1 MRRLNLDR
9 IQVDT
14 TIKKKEIIKTSLE
27 IPEVFRG
34 VFKNNM
40 IAPIQYKEVGDNVIY
55 YDGENIYRLHGSTV
69 IKENS
74 NGSSL
79 DVFTF
84 EPAYLNL
91 TQVNPAIDK
100 NSDGGATKTGS
111 VINYSFNGGTVT
123 GTINVV
129 DCGYDYFLC
138 ADSFNSKY
146 YITLFPA
153 QPTRYK
159 EIKSWEIGG
168 ASVTLQTRYYIN
180 PFHELIDIN
189 DNKCRVGNKVI
200 CDVLFKDF
208 IMSGDTNHVLYT
220 AENDDGY
227 FYSNLEYTGTKTFYS
242 DYPRTWT
249 NAQWD
254 KYSTSVGYTDYWYN
268 TTTSGMRVGDTL
280 VITATLSE
288 QGNIKGQIFT
298 QITSIPTSKNSAGYY
313 EIISKTVSS
322 SIGEGGVTD
331 PEGDTGI
338 SWLTNNCLLLATSS
352 DGIYYGGFK
361 VKKGD
366 WSIDYYNNIPVQ
378 VSYKNKVMC
387 NQVDYA
393 YFSGSNVYIVLDEV
407 TYRLD
412 ITSGVKLQIIDDRFI
427 VVNSPATFNN
437 TYDMLTGKSFCRN
450 ISYNGSILWTIPSN
464 ALIQEPEERGT
475 FYVATGINIQGQ
487 IKDNPLQGTIWP
499 SFPVYGLKDSNFQL
513 LDIYND
519 ASVATVEVYKGT
531 KEAPTV
537 PQFAF
542 SLGGYKDLS
551 GYIYPSSNNTL
562 YSVSEIDTFSET
574 NTGYQLIK
582 TPVGTFINA
591 MSNRQSFTF
600 SYYLGTLSEF
610 KEIFVLRGFSYGI
623 TDSGYVARMTMSKN
637 TLVDVA
643 LVTKVGTMKLI
654 GNTQEYALF
663 YSPMDKTLRIFDSS
677 LKLNTAREFSIAEP
691 LYYTCRP
698 EDDEIAIATS
708 EGIYLFFNEGIT
720 FIESSVN
727 QLKFCDDWLLA
738 GDRVY
743 SYYSGDSTLDIEYD
757 SGKIG
762 NSYDTSIMLDE
773 VDIMLD
779 DSELRV
785 PAYLE
790 YRIDIDESKGEVIE
804 IIPDCKNVIRLK
816 PTSTRSE
823 GLYYRIW
830 IKTNCNLMGISV
842 QDNAEKKANLTRNNG

>member
-1 MRRLNLDR
+1 MRRLNLDK

-27 IPEVFRG
+27 IPETFRG

-69 IKENS
+69 IKENA
-74 NGSSL
+74 NGGSE
-79 DVFTF
+79 DIFTF

-91 TQVNPAIDK
+91 TQVNPTIDK
-100 NSDGGATKTGS
+100 NSDSGATKTGS

-138 ADSFNSKY
+138 AASFNSKY
-146 YITLFPA
+146 YITLFPV

-168 ASVTLQTRYYIN
+168 ASVTLQTRYYISPMHN
-180 PFHELIDIN
+180 IIDIN
-189 DNKCRVGNKVI
+189 DNKCRVDNKVI
-200 CDVLFKDF
+200 CDVLFKDI
-208 IMSGDTNHVLYT
+208 IMSGDHNHVLYT

-227 FYSNLEYTGTKTFYS
+227 FYSNLGYTG
-242 DYPRTWT
+242 
-249 NAQWD
+249 N
-254 KYSTSVGYTDYWYN
+254 
-268 TTTSGMRVGDTL
+268 
-280 VITATLSE
+280 
-288 QGNIKGQIFT
+288 
-298 QITSIPTSKNSAGYY
+298 
-313 EIISKTVSS
+313 
-322 SIGEGGVTD
+322 
-331 PEGDTGI
+331 
-338 SWLTNNCLLLATSS
+338 SWLTSNCLLLATSS

-393 YFSGSNVYIVLDEV
+393 YFSGSIVYIILDEI

-427 VVNSPATFNN
+427 VVNSPSTFNN

-450 ISYNGSILWTIPSN
+450 ISYNGSVLWTIPSN

-519 ASVATVEVYKGT
+519 TSVATIEVYKGT
-531 KEAPTV
+531 KESPTV

-623 TDSGYVARMTMSKN
+623 TDSGYVARMTMSNN
-637 TLVDVA
+637 TLIDVA

-677 LKLNTAREFSIAEP
+677 LKLTTAREFSIAEP

-804 IIPDCKNVIRLK
+804 IIPDCKNIIRLK

>member
-1 MRRLNLDR
+1 MRRLNLDK

-27 IPEVFRG
+27 IPETFRG

-69 IKENS
+69 IKENA
-74 NGSSL
+74 NGGTEN
-79 DVFTF
+79 VFTF
-84 EPAYLNL
+84 EPTYLNL
-91 TQVNPAIDK
+91 TQVSPTIDK

-138 ADSFNSKY
+138 AASFNSKY

-180 PFHELIDIN
+180 PFHKLIDIN
-189 DNKCRVGNKVI
+189 DNKCRVNGKVI

-208 IMSGDTNHVLYT
+208 IMSGDNNHVLYT

-227 FYSNLEYTGTKTFYS
+227 FYSNLEYTG
-242 DYPRTWT
+242 
-249 NAQWD
+249 
-254 KYSTSVGYTDYWYN
+254 G
-268 TTTSGMRVGDTL
+268 
-280 VITATLSE
+280 
-288 QGNIKGQIFT
+288 
-298 QITSIPTSKNSAGYY
+298 
-313 EIISKTVSS
+313 
-322 SIGEGGVTD
+322 
-331 PEGDTGI
+331 
-338 SWLTNNCLLLATSS
+338 SWLTSNCLLLATSS

-361 VKKGD
+361 VKKDD

-393 YFSGSNVYIVLDEV
+393 YYVGSNVYIVLDEV

-412 ITSGVKLQIIDDRFI
+412 ITSGVKLQVIDDRFI
-427 VVNSPATFNN
+427 VVNSPSTFNN

-450 ISYNGSILWTIPSN
+450 ISYNGSVLWTIPSN

-519 ASVATVEVYKGT
+519 TSVATIEVYKGT
-531 KEAPTV
+531 KESPTV

-562 YSVSEIDTFSET
+562 YSVSEIDTYSET

-623 TDSGYVARMTMSKN
+623 TDSGYVARMTMSNN
-637 TLVDVA
+637 TLIDVA

-677 LKLNTAREFSIAEP
+677 LKLTTAREFSIAEP

-804 IIPDCKNVIRLK
+804 IIPDCKNIIRLK

>member
-1 MRRLNLDR
+1 MRRLNLDK

-27 IPEVFRG
+27 IPETFRG

-69 IKENS
+69 IKENA
-74 NGSSL
+74 NGGSSS
-79 DVFTF
+79 VFTF

-91 TQVNPAIDK
+91 TQVNPTIDK
-100 NSDGGATKTGS
+100 NSDAGATKTGS

-138 ADSFNSKY
+138 AASFNSKY

-168 ASVTLQTRYYIN
+168 ASVTLQTRYYISPMHN
-180 PFHELIDIN
+180 IIDIN
-189 DNKCRVGNKVI
+189 DNKCRVDNKVI
-200 CDVLFKDF
+200 CDVLFKDI
-208 IMSGDTNHVLYT
+208 IMSGDNNHVLYT

-227 FYSNLEYTGTKTFYS
+227 FYSNLEYTG
-242 DYPRTWT
+242 
-249 NAQWD
+249 
-254 KYSTSVGYTDYWYN
+254 G
-268 TTTSGMRVGDTL
+268 
-280 VITATLSE
+280 
-288 QGNIKGQIFT
+288 
-298 QITSIPTSKNSAGYY
+298 
-313 EIISKTVSS
+313 
-322 SIGEGGVTD
+322 
-331 PEGDTGI
+331 
-338 SWLTNNCLLLATSS
+338 SWLTSSCLLLATSS

-393 YFSGSNVYIVLDEV
+393 YFSGSIVYIVLDEV

-450 ISYNGSILWTIPSN
+450 ISYNGSVLWTIPNN

-519 ASVATVEVYKGT
+519 TSVATIEVYKGT
-531 KEAPTV
+531 KESPTV

-562 YSVSEIDTFSET
+562 YSVSEIDTYSET

-623 TDSGYVARMTMSKN
+623 TDSGYVARMTMSNN

-677 LKLNTAREFSIAEP
+677 LKLTTAREFSIAEP

-779 DSELRV
+779 DSEIRV

-804 IIPDCKNVIRLK
+804 ITPDCKNIIRLK

>member
-27 IPEVFRG
+27 IPETFRG

-69 IKENS
+69 IKENAY
-74 NGSSL
+74 GSSSS
-79 DVFTF
+79 VFTF

-91 TQVNPAIDK
+91 TQVNPTIDK

-111 VINYSFNGGTVT
+111 VINYSFNNGTVT

-138 ADSFNSKY
+138 AASFNSKY

-159 EIKSWEIGG
+159 EIKSWEISG

-180 PFHELIDIN
+180 PFHQLIDIN

-200 CDVLFKDF
+200 CDVLFKDI
-208 IMSGDTNHVLYT
+208 IMSGDNNHVLYT

-227 FYSNLEYTGTKTFYS
+227 FYSNLEYTG
-242 DYPRTWT
+242 
-249 NAQWD
+249 
-254 KYSTSVGYTDYWYN
+254 G
-268 TTTSGMRVGDTL
+268 
-280 VITATLSE
+280 
-288 QGNIKGQIFT
+288 
-298 QITSIPTSKNSAGYY
+298 
-313 EIISKTVSS
+313 
-322 SIGEGGVTD
+322 
-331 PEGDTGI
+331 
-338 SWLTNNCLLLATSS
+338 SWLTTNCLLLATSS

-393 YFSGSNVYIVLDEV
+393 YFSGSYVYIVLDEV

-519 ASVATVEVYKGT
+519 TSVATVEVYKGT
-531 KEAPTV
+531 KAAPTV

-562 YSVSEIDTFSET
+562 YSVSEIDTYSET

-623 TDSGYVARMTMSKN
+623 TDSGYVARMTMSNN
-637 TLVDVA
+637 TLIDVA

-779 DSELRV
+779 DSELRI

-790 YRIDIDESKGEVIE
+790 YRIDIGDSKGEVVE

>member
-1 MRRLNLDR
+1 MRRLSLDK

-27 IPEVFRG
+27 IPETFRG

-74 NGSSL
+74 YGSSSS
-79 DVFTF
+79 VFTF

-91 TQVNPAIDK
+91 TQVNPTIDK
-100 NSDGGATKTGS
+100 NSDSGATKTGS

-138 ADSFNSKY
+138 AASFNSKY

-200 CDVLFKDF
+200 CDVLFKDI
-208 IMSGDTNHVLYT
+208 IMSGDNNHVLYT

-227 FYSNLEYTGTKTFYS
+227 FYSNLEYTG
-242 DYPRTWT
+242 
-249 NAQWD
+249 
-254 KYSTSVGYTDYWYN
+254 G
-268 TTTSGMRVGDTL
+268 
-280 VITATLSE
+280 
-288 QGNIKGQIFT
+288 
-298 QITSIPTSKNSAGYY
+298 
-313 EIISKTVSS
+313 
-322 SIGEGGVTD
+322 
-331 PEGDTGI
+331 
-338 SWLTNNCLLLATSS
+338 SWLTTNCLLLATSS

-427 VVNSPATFNN
+427 IVNSPATFNN

-519 ASVATVEVYKGT
+519 TSVATVEVYKGT

-623 TDSGYVARMTMSKN
+623 TDSGYVARMTMSNN

>member
-1 MRRLNLDR
+1 MRRLNLDK

-27 IPEVFRG
+27 IPETFRG

-40 IAPIQYKEVGDNVIY
+40 IAPIQYQEVGDNVIY

-69 IKENS
+69 IKENAY
-74 NGSSL
+74 GSSSS
-79 DVFTF
+79 VFTF

-91 TQVNPAIDK
+91 TQVNPTIDK

-111 VINYSFNGGTVT
+111 VINYSFNNGTVT

-138 ADSFNSKY
+138 AASFNSKY

-200 CDVLFKDF
+200 CDVLFKDI
-208 IMSGDTNHVLYT
+208 IMSGDNNHVLYT

-227 FYSNLEYTGTKTFYS
+227 FYSNLEYTG
-242 DYPRTWT
+242 
-249 NAQWD
+249 
-254 KYSTSVGYTDYWYN
+254 G
-268 TTTSGMRVGDTL
+268 
-280 VITATLSE
+280 
-288 QGNIKGQIFT
+288 
-298 QITSIPTSKNSAGYY
+298 
-313 EIISKTVSS
+313 
-322 SIGEGGVTD
+322 
-331 PEGDTGI
+331 
-338 SWLTNNCLLLATSS
+338 SWLTTNCLLLATSS

-393 YFSGSNVYIVLDEV
+393 YFSGSYVYIVLDEV

-519 ASVATVEVYKGT
+519 TSVATVEVYKGT

-562 YSVSEIDTFSET
+562 YSVSEIDTYSET

-623 TDSGYVARMTMSKN
+623 TDSGYVTRMTMSNN
-637 TLVDVA
+637 TLVDVS

-677 LKLNTAREFSIAEP
+677 LKLTTAREFSIAEP

-804 IIPDCKNVIRLK
+804 IVPDCKNVIRLK

>member
-1 MRRLNLDR
+1 MRRLNLDK

-27 IPEVFRG
+27 IPETFRG

-55 YDGENIYRLHGSTV
+55 YDGTNTYRLHGSTV
-69 IKENS
+69 IKENAY
-74 NGSSL
+74 GSSSS
-79 DVFTF
+79 VFTF

-138 ADSFNSKY
+138 AASFNSKY

-200 CDVLFKDF
+200 CDVLFKDI

-227 FYSNLEYTGTKTFYS
+227 FYSNLEYTG
-242 DYPRTWT
+242 
-249 NAQWD
+249 
-254 KYSTSVGYTDYWYN
+254 G
-268 TTTSGMRVGDTL
+268 
-280 VITATLSE
+280 
-288 QGNIKGQIFT
+288 
-298 QITSIPTSKNSAGYY
+298 
-313 EIISKTVSS
+313 
-322 SIGEGGVTD
+322 
-331 PEGDTGI
+331 
-338 SWLTNNCLLLATSS
+338 SWLTTNCLLLATSS

-361 VKKGD
+361 VKKDD

-450 ISYNGSILWTIPSN
+450 ISYNGSVLWTIPSN

-519 ASVATVEVYKGT
+519 TTVATIEVYKGT
-531 KEAPTV
+531 KESPTV

-562 YSVSEIDTFSET
+562 YSVSEIDTYSET

-623 TDSGYVARMTMSKN
+623 TDSGYVARMTMSNN

-677 LKLNTAREFSIAEP
+677 LKLTTAREFSIAEP

-790 YRIDIDESKGEVIE
+790 YRIDIGESKGEVIE

>member
-69 IKENS
+69 IKENAY
-74 NGSSL
+74 GSTE

-111 VINYSFNGGTVT
+111 VINYSFSGGTVT

-138 ADSFNSKY
+138 AASFNSKY

-168 ASVTLQTRYYIN
+168 ASVTLQTRYYVN

-208 IMSGDTNHVLYT
+208 IMSGDNNHVLYT

-227 FYSNLEYTGTKTFYS
+227 FYSNLEYTGGT
-242 DYPRTWT
+242 
-249 NAQWD
+249 
-254 KYSTSVGYTDYWYN
+254 
-268 TTTSGMRVGDTL
+268 
-280 VITATLSE
+280 
-288 QGNIKGQIFT
+288 
-298 QITSIPTSKNSAGYY
+298 
-313 EIISKTVSS
+313 
-322 SIGEGGVTD
+322 
-331 PEGDTGI
+331 
-338 SWLTNNCLLLATSS
+338 WLTNNCLLLATSS

-378 VSYKNKVMC
+378 VTYKNKVMC

-393 YFSGSNVYIVLDEV
+393 YYVGSNVYIVLDEV

-412 ITSGVKLQIIDDRFI
+412 ITSGVKLQVIDDRFI
-427 VVNSPATFNN
+427 VVNSPSTFNN

-519 ASVATVEVYKGT
+519 TSVATVEVYKGT

-562 YSVSEIDTFSET
+562 YSVSEIDTYSET

-677 LKLNTAREFSIAEP
+677 LKLTTAREFSIAEP

>member
-27 IPEVFRG
+27 IPETFRG

-55 YDGENIYRLHGSTV
+55 YDGENTYRLHGSTV
-69 IKENS
+69 IKEKA
-74 NGSSL
+74 NGSSENI
-79 DVFTF
+79 FTF
-84 EPAYLNL
+84 EPTYLNL
-91 TQVNPAIDK
+91 TQVNPTIDK

-138 ADSFNSKY
+138 TASANSKY

-159 EIKSWEIGG
+159 EIKSWEISG

-180 PFHELIDIN
+180 PLHNIIDIN

-200 CDVLFKDF
+200 CDVLFKD
-208 IMSGDTNHVLYT
+208 IIISGDHNHTLFT

-227 FYSNLEYTGTKTFYS
+227 FYSNLLYTGQT
-242 DYPRTWT
+242 
-249 NAQWD
+249 
-254 KYSTSVGYTDYWYN
+254 
-268 TTTSGMRVGDTL
+268 
-280 VITATLSE
+280 
-288 QGNIKGQIFT
+288 
-298 QITSIPTSKNSAGYY
+298 
-313 EIISKTVSS
+313 
-322 SIGEGGVTD
+322 
-331 PEGDTGI
+331 
-338 SWLTNNCLLLATSS
+338 WLTSNCLLLATSS

-361 VKKGD
+361 VKRGD

-393 YFSGSNVYIVLDEV
+393 YYVGSLVYIVLDEA

-519 ASVATVEVYKGT
+519 TSVATVEVYKGT
-531 KEAPTV
+531 KESPTV

-562 YSVSEIDTFSET
+562 YSVSEIDTYSET

-623 TDSGYVARMTMSKN
+623 TDSGYVARMTMSNN
-637 TLVDVA
+637 TLIDVA

-677 LKLNTAREFSIAEP
+677 LKLTTAREFSIAEP

-790 YRIDIDESKGEVIE
+790 YRIDIGESKGEVIE
-804 IIPDCKNVIRLK
+804 IIPDCNNVIRLK

>member
-1 MRRLNLDR
+1 MRRLSLDR

-27 IPEVFRG
+27 IPETFRG

-74 NGSSL
+74 YGSSSS
-79 DVFTF
+79 VFTF

-91 TQVNPAIDK
+91 TQVSPTIDK
-100 NSDGGATKTGS
+100 NSDSGATKTGS

-138 ADSFNSKY
+138 ASSFNSKY

-200 CDVLFKDF
+200 CDVLFKDI
-208 IMSGDTNHVLYT
+208 IMSGDNNHVLYT

-227 FYSNLEYTGTKTFYS
+227 FYSNLEYTGGT
-242 DYPRTWT
+242 
-249 NAQWD
+249 
-254 KYSTSVGYTDYWYN
+254 
-268 TTTSGMRVGDTL
+268 
-280 VITATLSE
+280 
-288 QGNIKGQIFT
+288 
-298 QITSIPTSKNSAGYY
+298 
-313 EIISKTVSS
+313 
-322 SIGEGGVTD
+322 
-331 PEGDTGI
+331 
-338 SWLTNNCLLLATSS
+338 WLTTNCLLLATSS

-393 YFSGSNVYIVLDEV
+393 YFAGSNVYIVLDEV

-519 ASVATVEVYKGT
+519 TSVATVEVYKGT

-623 TDSGYVARMTMSKN
+623 TDSGYVARMTMSNN

>member
-1 MRRLNLDR
+1 MRRLNLDK

-14 TIKKKEIIKTSLE
+14 TIKKKEIVKTSLE
-27 IPEVFRG
+27 IPETFRG

-69 IKENS
+69 IKENAY
-74 NGSSL
+74 GSSSS
-79 DVFTF
+79 VFTF

-91 TQVNPAIDK
+91 TQVNPTIDK
-100 NSDGGATKTGS
+100 NSDNGATKTGS

-138 ADSFNSKY
+138 AASFNSKY

-189 DNKCRVGNKVI
+189 DNKCRVGNKII
-200 CDVLFKDF
+200 CDVLFKDI
-208 IMSGDTNHVLYT
+208 IMSGDNNHVLYT

-227 FYSNLEYTGTKTFYS
+227 FYSNLEYTG
-242 DYPRTWT
+242 D
-249 NAQWD
+249 
-254 KYSTSVGYTDYWYN
+254 
-268 TTTSGMRVGDTL
+268 
-280 VITATLSE
+280 
-288 QGNIKGQIFT
+288 
-298 QITSIPTSKNSAGYY
+298 
-313 EIISKTVSS
+313 
-322 SIGEGGVTD
+322 
-331 PEGDTGI
+331 
-338 SWLTNNCLLLATSS
+338 SWLTSNCLLLATSS

-427 VVNSPATFNN
+427 VVNSPSTFNN

-450 ISYNGSILWTIPSN
+450 ISYNGSVLWTIPSN

-519 ASVATVEVYKGT
+519 TSVATIEVYKGT
-531 KEAPTV
+531 KESPTV

-623 TDSGYVARMTMSKN
+623 TDSGYVARMTMSNN

-677 LKLNTAREFSIAEP
+677 LKLTTAREFSIAEP

-804 IIPDCKNVIRLK
+804 ITPDCKNIIRLK

>member
-1 MRRLNLDR
+1 MRRLNLDK

-27 IPEVFRG
+27 IPETFRG

-69 IKENS
+69 IKENAYGGTE
-74 NGSSL
+74 NI
-79 DVFTF
+79 FTF

-91 TQVNPAIDK
+91 TQVNPTIDK

-111 VINYSFNGGTVT
+111 VINYSFNGGTVS

-138 ADSFNSKY
+138 AASFNSKY

-159 EIKSWEIGG
+159 EIKSWEISG
-168 ASVTLQTRYYIN
+168 ASVTLQTRYYVN
-180 PFHELIDIN
+180 PMHAIIDIN
-189 DNKCRVGNKVI
+189 DNKCRVDNKVI
-200 CDVLFKDF
+200 CDVLFKD
-208 IMSGDTNHVLYT
+208 IIISGDNNHVLYT

-227 FYSNLEYTGTKTFYS
+227 FYSNLEYTG
-242 DYPRTWT
+242 
-249 NAQWD
+249 
-254 KYSTSVGYTDYWYN
+254 G
-268 TTTSGMRVGDTL
+268 
-280 VITATLSE
+280 
-288 QGNIKGQIFT
+288 
-298 QITSIPTSKNSAGYY
+298 
-313 EIISKTVSS
+313 
-322 SIGEGGVTD
+322 
-331 PEGDTGI
+331 
-338 SWLTNNCLLLATSS
+338 SWLTSNCLLLATSS

-393 YFSGSNVYIVLDEV
+393 YFSGSDVYIVLDEV

-450 ISYNGSILWTIPSN
+450 ISYNGSVLWTIPSN

-519 ASVATVEVYKGT
+519 TSVATIEVYKGT
-531 KEAPTV
+531 KESPTV

-562 YSVSEIDTFSET
+562 YSVSEIDTYSET

-623 TDSGYVARMTMSKN
+623 TDSGYVARMTMSNN

-677 LKLNTAREFSIAEP
+677 LKLTTAREFSIAEP

-804 IIPDCKNVIRLK
+804 ITPDCKNIIRLK

>member
-1 MRRLNLDR
+1 MRRLNLDK

-27 IPEVFRG
+27 IPETFRG

-69 IKENS
+69 IKENAY
-74 NGSSL
+74 GSSSS
-79 DVFTF
+79 VFTF

-91 TQVNPAIDK
+91 TQVNPTLDK
-100 NSDGGATKTGS
+100 NSDNGATKTGS

-138 ADSFNSKY
+138 AASFNSKY

-168 ASVTLQTRYYIN
+168 ASVTLQTRYYIS
-180 PFHELIDIN
+180 PMHDIIDIN

-200 CDVLFKDF
+200 CDVLFKDI
-208 IMSGDTNHVLYT
+208 IMSGDNNHVLYT

-227 FYSNLEYTGTKTFYS
+227 FYSNLEYTG
-242 DYPRTWT
+242 
-249 NAQWD
+249 
-254 KYSTSVGYTDYWYN
+254 G
-268 TTTSGMRVGDTL
+268 
-280 VITATLSE
+280 
-288 QGNIKGQIFT
+288 
-298 QITSIPTSKNSAGYY
+298 
-313 EIISKTVSS
+313 
-322 SIGEGGVTD
+322 
-331 PEGDTGI
+331 
-338 SWLTNNCLLLATSS
+338 SWLTSNCLLLATSS

-393 YFSGSNVYIVLDEV
+393 YFAGSIVYIVLDEV

-450 ISYNGSILWTIPSN
+450 ISYNGSVLWTIPNN

-519 ASVATVEVYKGT
+519 TSVATIEVYKGT
-531 KEAPTV
+531 KESPTV

-562 YSVSEIDTFSET
+562 YSVSEIDTYSET

-623 TDSGYVARMTMSKN
+623 TDSGYVARMTMSNN

-677 LKLNTAREFSIAEP
+677 LKLTTAREFSIAEP

-698 EDDEIAIATS
+698 EDDEIAIATN

-804 IIPDCKNVIRLK
+804 ITPDCKNIIRLK

>member
-27 IPEVFRG
+27 IPETFRG

-69 IKENS
+69 IKENAY
-74 NGSSL
+74 GSSSS
-79 DVFTF
+79 VFTF

-91 TQVNPAIDK
+91 TQVNPTIDK

-111 VINYSFNGGTVT
+111 VINYSFNNGTVT

-138 ADSFNSKY
+138 AASFNSKY

-159 EIKSWEIGG
+159 EIKSWEISG

-180 PFHELIDIN
+180 PFHQLIDIN

-200 CDVLFKDF
+200 CDVLFKDI
-208 IMSGDTNHVLYT
+208 IMSGDNNHVLYT

-227 FYSNLEYTGTKTFYS
+227 FYSNLEYTG
-242 DYPRTWT
+242 
-249 NAQWD
+249 
-254 KYSTSVGYTDYWYN
+254 G
-268 TTTSGMRVGDTL
+268 
-280 VITATLSE
+280 
-288 QGNIKGQIFT
+288 
-298 QITSIPTSKNSAGYY
+298 
-313 EIISKTVSS
+313 
-322 SIGEGGVTD
+322 
-331 PEGDTGI
+331 
-338 SWLTNNCLLLATSS
+338 SWLTTSCILLATSS

-393 YFSGSNVYIVLDEV
+393 YFSGSYVYIVLDEV

-450 ISYNGSILWTIPSN
+450 ISYNGSVLWTIPSN
-464 ALIQEPEERGT
+464 ALIQKPEERGT

-519 ASVATVEVYKGT
+519 TSVATVEVYKGT
-531 KEAPTV
+531 KAAPTV

-562 YSVSEIDTFSET
+562 YSVSEIDTYSET

-623 TDSGYVARMTMSKN
+623 TDSGYVARMTMSNN
-637 TLVDVA
+637 TLIDVA

-779 DSELRV
+779 DSELRI

-790 YRIDIDESKGEVIE
+790 YRIDIGDSKGEVIE

>member
-1 MRRLNLDR
+1 MRRLNLDK

-27 IPEVFRG
+27 IPETFRG

-69 IKENS
+69 IKENAYG
-74 NGSSL
+74 GSSS
-79 DVFTF
+79 VFTF

-91 TQVNPAIDK
+91 TQVNPTIDK
-100 NSDGGATKTGS
+100 NSDTGATKTGS

-138 ADSFNSKY
+138 AASFNSKY

-208 IMSGDTNHVLYT
+208 IMSGDNNHVLYT

-227 FYSNLEYTGTKTFYS
+227 FYSNLEYTG
-242 DYPRTWT
+242 
-249 NAQWD
+249 
-254 KYSTSVGYTDYWYN
+254 G
-268 TTTSGMRVGDTL
+268 
-280 VITATLSE
+280 
-288 QGNIKGQIFT
+288 
-298 QITSIPTSKNSAGYY
+298 
-313 EIISKTVSS
+313 
-322 SIGEGGVTD
+322 
-331 PEGDTGI
+331 
-338 SWLTNNCLLLATSS
+338 SWLTSNCLLLATSS

-393 YFSGSNVYIVLDEV
+393 YFAGSIVYIVLDEI

-427 VVNSPATFNN
+427 VVNSPSTFNN

-450 ISYNGSILWTIPSN
+450 ISYNGSVLWTIPSN

-519 ASVATVEVYKGT
+519 TSVATIEVYKGT
-531 KEAPTV
+531 KESPTV

-562 YSVSEIDTFSET
+562 YSVSEIDTYSET

-623 TDSGYVARMTMSKN
+623 TDSGYVARMTMSNN

-677 LKLNTAREFSIAEP
+677 LKLTTAREFSIAEP

-804 IIPDCKNVIRLK
+804 IIPDCKNIIRLK

>member
-27 IPEVFRG
+27 IPETFRG

-55 YDGENIYRLHGSTV
+55 YDGTNIYRLHGSTV
-69 IKENS
+69 IKENAY
-74 NGSSL
+74 GSTK

-111 VINYSFNGGTVT
+111 VINYSFNSGTVT

-138 ADSFNSKY
+138 AASFNSKY

-208 IMSGDTNHVLYT
+208 IMSGDNNHILYT

-227 FYSNLEYTGTKTFYS
+227 FYSNLEYTG
-242 DYPRTWT
+242 
-249 NAQWD
+249 
-254 KYSTSVGYTDYWYN
+254 G
-268 TTTSGMRVGDTL
+268 
-280 VITATLSE
+280 
-288 QGNIKGQIFT
+288 
-298 QITSIPTSKNSAGYY
+298 
-313 EIISKTVSS
+313 
-322 SIGEGGVTD
+322 
-331 PEGDTGI
+331 

-393 YFSGSNVYIVLDEV
+393 YYVGSNVYIVLDEV

-519 ASVATVEVYKGT
+519 TSVATVEVYKGT

-562 YSVSEIDTFSET
+562 YSVSEIDTYSET

-623 TDSGYVARMTMSKN
+623 TDSGYVARMTMSNN
-637 TLVDVA
+637 TLIDVA

-790 YRIDIDESKGEVIE
+790 YRIDIGESKGEVIE

>member
-1 MRRLNLDR
+1 MRRLNLDK

-27 IPEVFRG
+27 IPETFRG

-69 IKENS
+69 IKENAYGGTE
-74 NGSSL
+74 N
-79 DVFTF
+79 VFTF
-84 EPAYLNL
+84 EPSYLNL
-91 TQVNPAIDK
+91 TQVNPTIDK
-100 NSDGGATKTGS
+100 NSDNGATKTGS

-138 ADSFNSKY
+138 AASFNSKY

-168 ASVTLQTRYYIN
+168 ASVTLQTRYYIS
-180 PFHELIDIN
+180 PMHDIIDIN
-189 DNKCRVGNKVI
+189 DNKCRVDNKVI

-208 IMSGDTNHVLYT
+208 IMSGDNNHVLYT

-227 FYSNLEYTGTKTFYS
+227 FYSNLEYTG
-242 DYPRTWT
+242 
-249 NAQWD
+249 
-254 KYSTSVGYTDYWYN
+254 G
-268 TTTSGMRVGDTL
+268 
-280 VITATLSE
+280 
-288 QGNIKGQIFT
+288 
-298 QITSIPTSKNSAGYY
+298 
-313 EIISKTVSS
+313 
-322 SIGEGGVTD
+322 
-331 PEGDTGI
+331 
-338 SWLTNNCLLLATSS
+338 SWLTSNCLLLATSS

-393 YFSGSNVYIVLDEV
+393 YFAGSIVYIVLDEI

-427 VVNSPATFNN
+427 VVNSPSTFNN

-450 ISYNGSILWTIPSN
+450 ISYNGSVLWTIPSN

-519 ASVATVEVYKGT
+519 TSVATIEVYKGT
-531 KEAPTV
+531 KESPTV

-562 YSVSEIDTFSET
+562 YSVSEIDTYSET

-610 KEIFVLRGFSYGI
+610 NEIFVLRGFSYGI
-623 TDSGYVARMTMSKN
+623 TDSGYVARMTMSNN

-677 LKLNTAREFSIAEP
+677 LKLTTAREFSIAEP

-804 IIPDCKNVIRLK
+804 ITPDCKNIIRLK

>member
-1 MRRLNLDR
+1 MRRLNLDK

-27 IPEVFRG
+27 IPETFRG

-69 IKENS
+69 IKENA
-74 NGSSL
+74 NGGTEN
-79 DVFTF
+79 VFTF

-91 TQVNPAIDK
+91 TQVNPTIDK
-100 NSDGGATKTGS
+100 NSDTGATKTGS
-111 VINYSFNGGTVT
+111 VINYSFNGGTVS

-138 ADSFNSKY
+138 AASFNSKY

-159 EIKSWEIGG
+159 EIKSWEISG
-168 ASVTLQTRYYIN
+168 ASVTLQTRYYVN
-180 PFHELIDIN
+180 PMHAIIDIN
-189 DNKCRVGNKVI
+189 DNKCRVDNKVI
-200 CDVLFKDF
+200 CDVLFKD
-208 IMSGDTNHVLYT
+208 IIISGDNNHVLYT

-227 FYSNLEYTGTKTFYS
+227 FYSNLEYTDGT
-242 DYPRTWT
+242 
-249 NAQWD
+249 
-254 KYSTSVGYTDYWYN
+254 
-268 TTTSGMRVGDTL
+268 
-280 VITATLSE
+280 
-288 QGNIKGQIFT
+288 
-298 QITSIPTSKNSAGYY
+298 
-313 EIISKTVSS
+313 
-322 SIGEGGVTD
+322 
-331 PEGDTGI
+331 
-338 SWLTNNCLLLATSS
+338 WLTSNCLLLATSS

-393 YFSGSNVYIVLDEV
+393 YFSGSDVYIVLDEV

-450 ISYNGSILWTIPSN
+450 ISYNGSVLWTIPSN

-519 ASVATVEVYKGT
+519 TSVATIEVYKGT
-531 KEAPTV
+531 KESPTV

-562 YSVSEIDTFSET
+562 YSVSEIDTYSET

-623 TDSGYVARMTMSKN
+623 TDSGYVARMTMSNN

-677 LKLNTAREFSIAEP
+677 LKLTTAREFSIAEP

-804 IIPDCKNVIRLK
+804 ITPDCKNIIRLK

>member
-1 MRRLNLDR
+1 MRRLNLDK

-27 IPEVFRG
+27 IPETFRG

-69 IKENS
+69 IKENA
-74 NGSSL
+74 NGSSE
-79 DVFTF
+79 DIFTF

-91 TQVNPAIDK
+91 TQVNPTIDK
-100 NSDGGATKTGS
+100 NSDAGATKTGS

-138 ADSFNSKY
+138 AASFNSKY

-168 ASVTLQTRYYIN
+168 ASVTLQTRYYIS
-180 PFHELIDIN
+180 PMHSIIDIN
-189 DNKCRVGNKVI
+189 DNKCRVDNKVI

-208 IMSGDTNHVLYT
+208 IMSGDNNHVLYT

-227 FYSNLEYTGTKTFYS
+227 FYSNLEYTG
-242 DYPRTWT
+242 
-249 NAQWD
+249 
-254 KYSTSVGYTDYWYN
+254 G
-268 TTTSGMRVGDTL
+268 
-280 VITATLSE
+280 
-288 QGNIKGQIFT
+288 
-298 QITSIPTSKNSAGYY
+298 
-313 EIISKTVSS
+313 
-322 SIGEGGVTD
+322 
-331 PEGDTGI
+331 
-338 SWLTNNCLLLATSS
+338 SWLTSNCLLLATSS

-393 YFSGSNVYIVLDEV
+393 YFSGSIVYIVLDEI

-427 VVNSPATFNN
+427 VVNSPSTFNN

-450 ISYNGSILWTIPSN
+450 ISYNGSVLWTIPSN

-519 ASVATVEVYKGT
+519 TSVATIEVYKGT

-623 TDSGYVARMTMSKN
+623 TDSGYVARMTMSNN

-677 LKLNTAREFSIAEP
+677 LKLTTAREFSIAEP

-779 DSELRV
+779 DSELRI

-804 IIPDCKNVIRLK
+804 IIPDCKNIIRLK

>member
-1 MRRLNLDR
+1 MRRLNLDK

-27 IPEVFRG
+27 IPETFRG

-69 IKENS
+69 IKENAY
-74 NGSSL
+74 GSSSS
-79 DVFTF
+79 VFTF

-91 TQVNPAIDK
+91 TQVSPTIDK
-100 NSDGGATKTGS
+100 NSDNGATKTGS

-138 ADSFNSKY
+138 AASFNSKY

-200 CDVLFKDF
+200 CDVLFKDI
-208 IMSGDTNHVLYT
+208 IMSGDNNNVLYT

-227 FYSNLEYTGTKTFYS
+227 FYSNLEYTGGT
-242 DYPRTWT
+242 
-249 NAQWD
+249 
-254 KYSTSVGYTDYWYN
+254 
-268 TTTSGMRVGDTL
+268 
-280 VITATLSE
+280 
-288 QGNIKGQIFT
+288 
-298 QITSIPTSKNSAGYY
+298 
-313 EIISKTVSS
+313 
-322 SIGEGGVTD
+322 
-331 PEGDTGI
+331 
-338 SWLTNNCLLLATSS
+338 WLTSNCLLLATSS

-393 YFSGSNVYIVLDEV
+393 YFAGSIVYIVLDEV

-450 ISYNGSILWTIPSN
+450 ISYNGSVLWTIPSN

-519 ASVATVEVYKGT
+519 TSVATIEVYKGT
-531 KEAPTV
+531 KESPTV

-562 YSVSEIDTFSET
+562 YSVSEIDTYSET

-623 TDSGYVARMTMSKN
+623 TDSGYVARMTMSNN

-677 LKLNTAREFSIAEP
+677 LKLTTAREFSIAEP

-804 IIPDCKNVIRLK
+804 ITPDCKNIIRLK

>member
-1 MRRLNLDR
+1 MRRLNLDK

-27 IPEVFRG
+27 IPETFRG

-69 IKENS
+69 IKENAY
-74 NGSSL
+74 GSSENI
-79 DVFTF
+79 FTF

-91 TQVNPAIDK
+91 TQVNPTIDK

-111 VINYSFNGGTVT
+111 VINYSFNGGTVS

-138 ADSFNSKY
+138 AASFNSKY

-159 EIKSWEIGG
+159 EIKSWEISG
-168 ASVTLQTRYYIN
+168 ASVTLQTRYYVN
-180 PFHELIDIN
+180 PMHDIIDIN
-189 DNKCRVGNKVI
+189 DNKCRVDNKVI
-200 CDVLFKDF
+200 CDVLFKD
-208 IMSGDTNHVLYT
+208 IIISGDNNHVLYT

-227 FYSNLEYTGTKTFYS
+227 FYSNLEYTG
-242 DYPRTWT
+242 
-249 NAQWD
+249 
-254 KYSTSVGYTDYWYN
+254 G
-268 TTTSGMRVGDTL
+268 
-280 VITATLSE
+280 
-288 QGNIKGQIFT
+288 
-298 QITSIPTSKNSAGYY
+298 
-313 EIISKTVSS
+313 
-322 SIGEGGVTD
+322 
-331 PEGDTGI
+331 
-338 SWLTNNCLLLATSS
+338 SWLTSNCLLLATSS

-393 YFSGSNVYIVLDEV
+393 YYVGSDVYIVLDEV

-450 ISYNGSILWTIPSN
+450 ISYNGSVLWTIPSN

-519 ASVATVEVYKGT
+519 TSVATIEVYKGT
-531 KEAPTV
+531 KESPTV

-562 YSVSEIDTFSET
+562 YSVSEIDTYSET

-610 KEIFVLRGFSYGI
+610 NEIFVLRGFSYGI
-623 TDSGYVARMTMSKN
+623 TDSGYVARMTMSNN

-677 LKLNTAREFSIAEP
+677 LKLTTAREFSIAEP

-804 IIPDCKNVIRLK
+804 ITPDCKNIIRLK

>member
-27 IPEVFRG
+27 IPETFRG

-74 NGSSL
+74 YGSSSS
-79 DVFTF
+79 VFTF

-91 TQVNPAIDK
+91 TQVNPTIDK
-100 NSDGGATKTGS
+100 NSDNGATKAGS
-111 VINYSFNGGTVT
+111 VINYSFNNGTVT

-138 ADSFNSKY
+138 AASFNSKY

-200 CDVLFKDF
+200 CDVLFKDV
-208 IMSGDTNHVLYT
+208 IMSGDNNHVLYT

-227 FYSNLEYTGTKTFYS
+227 FYSNLEYTG
-242 DYPRTWT
+242 
-249 NAQWD
+249 
-254 KYSTSVGYTDYWYN
+254 G
-268 TTTSGMRVGDTL
+268 
-280 VITATLSE
+280 
-288 QGNIKGQIFT
+288 
-298 QITSIPTSKNSAGYY
+298 
-313 EIISKTVSS
+313 
-322 SIGEGGVTD
+322 
-331 PEGDTGI
+331 

-361 VKKGD
+361 VKKDD

-412 ITSGVKLQIIDDRFI
+412 ITSGVKLQVIDDRFI

-519 ASVATVEVYKGT
+519 TAVATVEVYKGT

-562 YSVSEIDTFSET
+562 YSVSEIDTYSET

-623 TDSGYVARMTMSKN
+623 TDSGYVARMTMSNN
-637 TLVDVA
+637 TLIDVA

-677 LKLNTAREFSIAEP
+677 LKLNTAREFSISEP

-790 YRIDIDESKGEVIE
+790 YRIDIGESNGEVIE

>member
-1 MRRLNLDR
+1 MRRLNLDK

-27 IPEVFRG
+27 IPETFRG

-69 IKENS
+69 IKENA
-74 NGSSL
+74 NGSSSS
-79 DVFTF
+79 VFTF

-91 TQVNPAIDK
+91 TQVNPTIDK
-100 NSDGGATKTGS
+100 NSDAGATKTGS

-138 ADSFNSKY
+138 AASFNSKY

-208 IMSGDTNHVLYT
+208 IISGDNNHVLYT

-227 FYSNLEYTGTKTFYS
+227 FYSNLEYTG
-242 DYPRTWT
+242 
-249 NAQWD
+249 
-254 KYSTSVGYTDYWYN
+254 G
-268 TTTSGMRVGDTL
+268 
-280 VITATLSE
+280 
-288 QGNIKGQIFT
+288 
-298 QITSIPTSKNSAGYY
+298 
-313 EIISKTVSS
+313 
-322 SIGEGGVTD
+322 
-331 PEGDTGI
+331 
-338 SWLTNNCLLLATSS
+338 SWLTTNCLLLATSS

-393 YFSGSNVYIVLDEV
+393 YFAGSIVYIVLDEI

-427 VVNSPATFNN
+427 VVNSPSTFNN

-450 ISYNGSILWTIPSN
+450 ISYNGSVLWTIPSN

-519 ASVATVEVYKGT
+519 TSVATIEVYKGT
-531 KEAPTV
+531 KESPTV

-623 TDSGYVARMTMSKN
+623 TDSGYVARMTMSNN

-677 LKLNTAREFSIAEP
+677 LKLTTAREFSIAEP

-804 IIPDCKNVIRLK
+804 ITPDCKNIIRLK

>member
-1 MRRLNLDR
+1 MRRLNLDK

-27 IPEVFRG
+27 IPETFRG

-69 IKENS
+69 IKENA
-74 NGSSL
+74 NGGTEN
-79 DVFTF
+79 VFTF

-91 TQVNPAIDK
+91 TQVSPTIDK
-100 NSDGGATKTGS
+100 NSDAGATKTGS

-138 ADSFNSKY
+138 AASFNSKY

-168 ASVTLQTRYYIN
+168 ASVTLQTRYYIS
-180 PFHELIDIN
+180 PMHSIIDIN
-189 DNKCRVGNKVI
+189 DNKCRVDNKVI
-200 CDVLFKDF
+200 CDVLFKDI
-208 IMSGDTNHVLYT
+208 IMSGDNNHVLYT

-227 FYSNLEYTGTKTFYS
+227 FYSNLEYTG
-242 DYPRTWT
+242 
-249 NAQWD
+249 
-254 KYSTSVGYTDYWYN
+254 G
-268 TTTSGMRVGDTL
+268 
-280 VITATLSE
+280 
-288 QGNIKGQIFT
+288 
-298 QITSIPTSKNSAGYY
+298 
-313 EIISKTVSS
+313 
-322 SIGEGGVTD
+322 
-331 PEGDTGI
+331 
-338 SWLTNNCLLLATSS
+338 SWLTSNCLLLATSS

-393 YFSGSNVYIVLDEV
+393 YFAGSIVYIILDEI

-427 VVNSPATFNN
+427 VVNSPSTFNN

-450 ISYNGSILWTIPSN
+450 ISYNGSVLWTIPSN

-519 ASVATVEVYKGT
+519 TSVATIEVYKGT
-531 KEAPTV
+531 KESPTV

-623 TDSGYVARMTMSKN
+623 TDSGYVARMTMSNN

-677 LKLNTAREFSIAEP
+677 LKLTTAREFSIAEP

-804 IIPDCKNVIRLK
+804 IIPDCKNIIRLK

>member
-27 IPEVFRG
+27 IPETFRG

-69 IKENS
+69 IKENAY
-74 NGSSL
+74 GSTE

-91 TQVNPAIDK
+91 TQVSPTIDK

-138 ADSFNSKY
+138 AASFNSKY

-200 CDVLFKDF
+200 CDVLFKDI
-208 IMSGDTNHVLYT
+208 IMSGDNNHVLYT

-227 FYSNLEYTGTKTFYS
+227 FYSNLEYTG
-242 DYPRTWT
+242 D
-249 NAQWD
+249 
-254 KYSTSVGYTDYWYN
+254 
-268 TTTSGMRVGDTL
+268 
-280 VITATLSE
+280 
-288 QGNIKGQIFT
+288 
-298 QITSIPTSKNSAGYY
+298 
-313 EIISKTVSS
+313 
-322 SIGEGGVTD
+322 
-331 PEGDTGI
+331 
-338 SWLTNNCLLLATSS
+338 SWLTTNCLLLATSS

-412 ITSGVKLQIIDDRFI
+412 ITSGVKLQVIDDRFI

-562 YSVSEIDTFSET
+562 YSVSEIDTYSET

-623 TDSGYVARMTMSKN
+623 TDSGYVARMTMSNN

>member
-1 MRRLNLDR
+1 MRRLNLDK

-27 IPEVFRG
+27 IPETFRG

-74 NGSSL
+74 YGSSSS
-79 DVFTF
+79 VFTF

-91 TQVNPAIDK
+91 TQVSPTLDK
-100 NSDGGATKTGS
+100 NSDAGATKTGS

-138 ADSFNSKY
+138 AASFNSKY

-159 EIKSWEIGG
+159 EIKSWEISG
-168 ASVTLQTRYYIN
+168 ASVTLQTRYYISPMHN
-180 PFHELIDIN
+180 IIDIN
-189 DNKCRVGNKVI
+189 DNKCRVGDKVI
-200 CDVLFKDF
+200 CDVLFMDF
-208 IMSGDTNHVLYT
+208 IMSGDNNHVLYT

-227 FYSNLEYTGTKTFYS
+227 FYSNLEYTDG
-242 DYPRTWT
+242 
-249 NAQWD
+249 
-254 KYSTSVGYTDYWYN
+254 
-268 TTTSGMRVGDTL
+268 
-280 VITATLSE
+280 
-288 QGNIKGQIFT
+288 
-298 QITSIPTSKNSAGYY
+298 
-313 EIISKTVSS
+313 
-322 SIGEGGVTD
+322 
-331 PEGDTGI
+331 
-338 SWLTNNCLLLATSS
+338 SWLTTGCLLLATSS

-361 VKKGD
+361 VKKDD

-393 YFSGSNVYIVLDEV
+393 YFSGSNVYIILDEI

-427 VVNSPATFNN
+427 VVNSPSTFNN

-450 ISYNGSILWTIPSN
+450 ISYNGSVLWTIPSN

-519 ASVATVEVYKGT
+519 TSVATIEVYKGT
-531 KEAPTV
+531 KESPTV

-562 YSVSEIDTFSET
+562 YSVSEIDTYSET

-623 TDSGYVARMTMSKN
+623 TDSGYVARMTMSNN

-677 LKLNTAREFSIAEP
+677 LKLTTAREFSIAEP

-804 IIPDCKNVIRLK
+804 ITPDCKNIIRLK

>member
-1 MRRLNLDR
+1 MRRLNLDK

-27 IPEVFRG
+27 IPETFRG

-74 NGSSL
+74 YGSSSS
-79 DVFTF
+79 VFTF

-91 TQVNPAIDK
+91 TQVNPTIDK
-100 NSDGGATKTGS
+100 NSDNGATKTGS

-138 ADSFNSKY
+138 AASFNSKY

-168 ASVTLQTRYYIN
+168 ASVTLQTRYYISPMHN
-180 PFHELIDIN
+180 IIDIN
-189 DNKCRVGNKVI
+189 DNKCRVDNKVI
-200 CDVLFKDF
+200 CDVLFKDI
-208 IMSGDTNHVLYT
+208 IMSGDNNHVLYT

-227 FYSNLEYTGTKTFYS
+227 FYSNLEYTG
-242 DYPRTWT
+242 
-249 NAQWD
+249 
-254 KYSTSVGYTDYWYN
+254 G
-268 TTTSGMRVGDTL
+268 
-280 VITATLSE
+280 
-288 QGNIKGQIFT
+288 
-298 QITSIPTSKNSAGYY
+298 
-313 EIISKTVSS
+313 
-322 SIGEGGVTD
+322 
-331 PEGDTGI
+331 
-338 SWLTNNCLLLATSS
+338 SWLTTNCLLLATSS

-393 YFSGSNVYIVLDEV
+393 YFAGSIVYIVLDEV

-427 VVNSPATFNN
+427 VVNSPSTFNN

-450 ISYNGSILWTIPSN
+450 ISYNGSVLWTIPSN

-519 ASVATVEVYKGT
+519 TSVATIEVYKGT
-531 KEAPTV
+531 KESPTV

-562 YSVSEIDTFSET
+562 YSVSEIDTYSET

-623 TDSGYVARMTMSKN
+623 TDSGYVARMTMSNN

-677 LKLNTAREFSIAEP
+677 LKLTTAREFSIAEP

-804 IIPDCKNVIRLK
+804 ITPDCKNIIRLK

>member
-1 MRRLNLDR
+1 MRRLNLDK

-27 IPEVFRG
+27 IPETFRG

-69 IKENS
+69 IKENA
-74 NGSSL
+74 NGGTEN
-79 DVFTF
+79 VFTF

-91 TQVNPAIDK
+91 TQVNPTIDK
-100 NSDGGATKTGS
+100 NSDAGATKTGS

-138 ADSFNSKY
+138 AASYDSKY

-180 PFHELIDIN
+180 PFHKLIDIN
-189 DNKCRVGNKVI
+189 DNKCRVNGKVI
-200 CDVLFKDF
+200 CDVLFKDI
-208 IMSGDTNHVLYT
+208 IMSGDNNHVLYT

-227 FYSNLEYTGTKTFYS
+227 FYSNLEYTG
-242 DYPRTWT
+242 
-249 NAQWD
+249 
-254 KYSTSVGYTDYWYN
+254 G
-268 TTTSGMRVGDTL
+268 
-280 VITATLSE
+280 
-288 QGNIKGQIFT
+288 
-298 QITSIPTSKNSAGYY
+298 
-313 EIISKTVSS
+313 
-322 SIGEGGVTD
+322 
-331 PEGDTGI
+331 
-338 SWLTNNCLLLATSS
+338 SWLTSNCLLLATSS

-393 YFSGSNVYIVLDEV
+393 YFSGSNVYIVLDEI

-427 VVNSPATFNN
+427 VVNSPSTFNN

-450 ISYNGSILWTIPSN
+450 ISYNGSVLWTIPSN

-519 ASVATVEVYKGT
+519 TSVATIEVYKGT
-531 KEAPTV
+531 KESPTV

-562 YSVSEIDTFSET
+562 YSVSEIDTYSET

-623 TDSGYVARMTMSKN
+623 TDSGYVARMTMSNN

-677 LKLNTAREFSIAEP
+677 LKLTTAREFSIAEP

-804 IIPDCKNVIRLK
+804 IIPDCKNIIRLK

>member
-1 MRRLNLDR
+1 MRRLNLDK

-27 IPEVFRG
+27 IPETFRG

-69 IKENS
+69 IKENAY
-74 NGSSL
+74 GSSSS
-79 DVFTF
+79 VFTF

-91 TQVNPAIDK
+91 TQVSPTIDK
-100 NSDGGATKTGS
+100 NSDNGATKTGS

-138 ADSFNSKY
+138 AASFNSKY

-180 PFHELIDIN
+180 PMHDIIDIN
-189 DNKCRVGNKVI
+189 DNKCRVDNKVI
-200 CDVLFKDF
+200 CDVLFKDV
-208 IMSGDTNHVLYT
+208 IMSGDNNHALYT

-227 FYSNLEYTGTKTFYS
+227 FYSNLEYTGGT
-242 DYPRTWT
+242 
-249 NAQWD
+249 
-254 KYSTSVGYTDYWYN
+254 
-268 TTTSGMRVGDTL
+268 
-280 VITATLSE
+280 
-288 QGNIKGQIFT
+288 
-298 QITSIPTSKNSAGYY
+298 
-313 EIISKTVSS
+313 
-322 SIGEGGVTD
+322 
-331 PEGDTGI
+331 
-338 SWLTNNCLLLATSS
+338 WLTSNCLLLATSS

-393 YFSGSNVYIVLDEV
+393 YFSGSIVYIVLDEV

-450 ISYNGSILWTIPSN
+450 ISYNGSVLWTIPSN

-519 ASVATVEVYKGT
+519 TSVATIEVYKGT
-531 KEAPTV
+531 KESPTV

-562 YSVSEIDTFSET
+562 YSVSEIDTYSET

-623 TDSGYVARMTMSKN
+623 TDSGYVARMTMSNN

-677 LKLNTAREFSIAEP
+677 LKLTTAREFSIAEP

-804 IIPDCKNVIRLK
+804 ITPDCKNIIRLK

>member
-1 MRRLNLDR
+1 MRRLNLDK

-27 IPEVFRG
+27 IPETFRG

-69 IKENS
+69 IKENA
-74 NGSSL
+74 NGGSSS
-79 DVFTF
+79 VFTF

-91 TQVNPAIDK
+91 TQVSPTIDK
-100 NSDGGATKTGS
+100 NSDNGATKTGS

-138 ADSFNSKY
+138 VASFNSKY

-189 DNKCRVGNKVI
+189 DNKCKVGNKVI

-208 IMSGDTNHVLYT
+208 IISGDNNHVLYT

-227 FYSNLEYTGTKTFYS
+227 FYSNLEYTG
-242 DYPRTWT
+242 
-249 NAQWD
+249 
-254 KYSTSVGYTDYWYN
+254 G
-268 TTTSGMRVGDTL
+268 
-280 VITATLSE
+280 
-288 QGNIKGQIFT
+288 
-298 QITSIPTSKNSAGYY
+298 
-313 EIISKTVSS
+313 
-322 SIGEGGVTD
+322 
-331 PEGDTGI
+331 

-393 YFSGSNVYIVLDEV
+393 YFSGSIVYIVLDEV

-427 VVNSPATFNN
+427 VVNSPSTFNN

-450 ISYNGSILWTIPSN
+450 ISYNGSVLWTIPSN

-519 ASVATVEVYKGT
+519 TSVATIEVYKGT
-531 KEAPTV
+531 KESPTV

-562 YSVSEIDTFSET
+562 YSVSEIDTYSET

-623 TDSGYVARMTMSKN
+623 TDSGYVARMTMSNN

-677 LKLNTAREFSIAEP
+677 LKLTTAREFSIAEP

-804 IIPDCKNVIRLK
+804 ITPDCKNIIRLK

>member
-1 MRRLNLDR
+1 MRRLNLDK

-27 IPEVFRG
+27 IPETFRG

-69 IKENS
+69 IKENAY
-74 NGSSL
+74 GSTEN
-79 DVFTF
+79 VFTF

-91 TQVNPAIDK
+91 TQVNPTIDK
-100 NSDGGATKTGS
+100 NSDNGATKTGS

-138 ADSFNSKY
+138 AASFNSKY
-146 YITLFPA
+146 YITLFPV

-168 ASVTLQTRYYIN
+168 ASVTLQTRYYIS
-180 PFHELIDIN
+180 PMHDIIDIN
-189 DNKCRVGNKVI
+189 DNKCRVDNKVI

-208 IMSGDTNHVLYT
+208 IMSGDNNHVLYT

-227 FYSNLEYTGTKTFYS
+227 FYSNLEYTG
-242 DYPRTWT
+242 
-249 NAQWD
+249 
-254 KYSTSVGYTDYWYN
+254 G
-268 TTTSGMRVGDTL
+268 
-280 VITATLSE
+280 
-288 QGNIKGQIFT
+288 
-298 QITSIPTSKNSAGYY
+298 
-313 EIISKTVSS
+313 
-322 SIGEGGVTD
+322 
-331 PEGDTGI
+331 
-338 SWLTNNCLLLATSS
+338 SWLTSNCLLLATSS

-427 VVNSPATFNN
+427 VVNSPSTFNN

-450 ISYNGSILWTIPSN
+450 ISYNGSVLWTIPSN

-519 ASVATVEVYKGT
+519 TSVATIEVYKGT
-531 KEAPTV
+531 KESPTV

-562 YSVSEIDTFSET
+562 YSVSEIDTYSET

-623 TDSGYVARMTMSKN
+623 TDSGYVARMTMSNN

-677 LKLNTAREFSIAEP
+677 LKLTTAREFSIAEP

-804 IIPDCKNVIRLK
+804 ITPDCKNIIRLK

>member
-1 MRRLNLDR
+1 MRRLNLDK

-27 IPEVFRG
+27 IPETFRG

-69 IKENS
+69 IKENAY
-74 NGSSL
+74 GSSSS
-79 DVFTF
+79 VFTF
-84 EPAYLNL
+84 EPTYLNL
-91 TQVNPAIDK
+91 AQVNPAIDK

-111 VINYSFNGGTVT
+111 VINYSFSGGTVT

-138 ADSFNSKY
+138 RAYLNSKF
-146 YITLFPA
+146 YITLFPV

-159 EIKSWEIGG
+159 EIKSWEISG
-168 ASVTLQTRYYIN
+168 ASVTLQTRYYVN
-180 PFHELIDIN
+180 PMHDIIDIN

-208 IMSGDTNHVLYT
+208 IMSGDNNHVLYT

-227 FYSNLEYTGTKTFYS
+227 FYSNLQYTG
-242 DYPRTWT
+242 
-249 NAQWD
+249 
-254 KYSTSVGYTDYWYN
+254 
-268 TTTSGMRVGDTL
+268 DT
-280 VITATLSE
+280 
-288 QGNIKGQIFT
+288 
-298 QITSIPTSKNSAGYY
+298 
-313 EIISKTVSS
+313 
-322 SIGEGGVTD
+322 
-331 PEGDTGI
+331 
-338 SWLTNNCLLLATSS
+338 WLTTNCLLLATSS

-393 YFSGSNVYIVLDEV
+393 YYAGSNVYIVLDEV

-450 ISYNGSILWTIPSN
+450 ISYNGSVLWTIPSN

-519 ASVATVEVYKGT
+519 TSVATIEVYKGT
-531 KEAPTV
+531 KESPTV

-623 TDSGYVARMTMSKN
+623 TDSGYVARMTMSNN

-677 LKLNTAREFSIAEP
+677 LKLTTAREFSIAEP

-790 YRIDIDESKGEVIE
+790 YRIDIGESKGEVIE

>member
-1 MRRLNLDR
+1 MRRLNLDK

-27 IPEVFRG
+27 IPETFRG

-55 YDGENIYRLHGSTV
+55 YDGENIYRLHGSTI
-69 IKENS
+69 IKENA
-74 NGSSL
+74 NGGTEN
-79 DVFTF
+79 VFTF

-91 TQVNPAIDK
+91 TQVNPTIDK

-138 ADSFNSKY
+138 AASFNSKY

-168 ASVTLQTRYYIN
+168 ASVTLQTRYYIS
-180 PFHELIDIN
+180 PMHSIIDIN
-189 DNKCRVGNKVI
+189 DNKCKVDNKVI

-208 IMSGDTNHVLYT
+208 IMSGDNNHVLYT

-227 FYSNLEYTGTKTFYS
+227 FYSNLEYTGGT
-242 DYPRTWT
+242 
-249 NAQWD
+249 
-254 KYSTSVGYTDYWYN
+254 
-268 TTTSGMRVGDTL
+268 
-280 VITATLSE
+280 
-288 QGNIKGQIFT
+288 
-298 QITSIPTSKNSAGYY
+298 
-313 EIISKTVSS
+313 
-322 SIGEGGVTD
+322 
-331 PEGDTGI
+331 
-338 SWLTNNCLLLATSS
+338 WLTNNCLLLATSS

-393 YFSGSNVYIVLDEV
+393 YFAGSIVYIILDEI

-427 VVNSPATFNN
+427 VVNSPSTFNN

-450 ISYNGSILWTIPSN
+450 ISYNGSVLWTIPSN

-519 ASVATVEVYKGT
+519 TSVATIEVYKGT
-531 KEAPTV
+531 KESPTV

-623 TDSGYVARMTMSKN
+623 TDSGYVARMTMSNN

-677 LKLNTAREFSIAEP
+677 LKLTTAREFSISEP

-804 IIPDCKNVIRLK
+804 ITPDCKNIIRLK

>member
-27 IPEVFRG
+27 IPETFRG

-69 IKENS
+69 IKENAY
-74 NGSSL
+74 GSSSS
-79 DVFTF
+79 VFTF

-91 TQVNPAIDK
+91 TQVNPTIDK

-111 VINYSFNGGTVT
+111 VINYSFSGGTVT

-138 ADSFNSKY
+138 AASFNSKY

-200 CDVLFKDF
+200 CDVLFKDV
-208 IMSGDTNHVLYT
+208 IMSGDNNHVLYT

-227 FYSNLEYTGTKTFYS
+227 FYSNLEY
-242 DYPRTWT
+242 
-249 NAQWD
+249 
-254 KYSTSVGYTDYWYN
+254 
-268 TTTSGMRVGDTL
+268 
-280 VITATLSE
+280 
-288 QGNIKGQIFT
+288 
-298 QITSIPTSKNSAGYY
+298 
-313 EIISKTVSS
+313 
-322 SIGEGGVTD
+322 IGG
-331 PEGDTGI
+331 
-338 SWLTNNCLLLATSS
+338 SWLTTNCLLLATSS

-519 ASVATVEVYKGT
+519 TSVATVEVYKGT
-531 KEAPTV
+531 KESPTV

-623 TDSGYVARMTMSKN
+623 TDSGYVARMTMSNN

-804 IIPDCKNVIRLK
+804 ITPDCKNIIRLK

>member
-27 IPEVFRG
+27 IPETFRG

-74 NGSSL
+74 YGSSSS
-79 DVFTF
+79 VFTF

-91 TQVNPAIDK
+91 TQVNPTIDK
-100 NSDGGATKTGS
+100 NSDSGATKTGS

-138 ADSFNSKY
+138 AASFNSKY

-159 EIKSWEIGG
+159 EIKSWEISG

-200 CDVLFKDF
+200 CDVLFKDV
-208 IMSGDTNHVLYT
+208 IMSGDNNHVLYT

-227 FYSNLEYTGTKTFYS
+227 FYSNLEYTG
-242 DYPRTWT
+242 
-249 NAQWD
+249 
-254 KYSTSVGYTDYWYN
+254 G
-268 TTTSGMRVGDTL
+268 
-280 VITATLSE
+280 
-288 QGNIKGQIFT
+288 
-298 QITSIPTSKNSAGYY
+298 
-313 EIISKTVSS
+313 
-322 SIGEGGVTD
+322 
-331 PEGDTGI
+331 
-338 SWLTNNCLLLATSS
+338 SWLTTNCLLLATSS

-393 YFSGSNVYIVLDEV
+393 YFSGSNVYIILDEV

-519 ASVATVEVYKGT
+519 TSVATVEVYKGT

-623 TDSGYVARMTMSKN
+623 TDSGYVARMTMSNN

-779 DSELRV
+779 DSELRI

-790 YRIDIDESKGEVIE
+790 YRIDIGESKGEVVE

>member
-27 IPEVFRG
+27 IPETFRG

-55 YDGENIYRLHGSTV
+55 YDGENTYRLHGSTV
-69 IKENS
+69 LKEKS
-74 NGSSL
+74 NGSTE

-138 ADSFNSKY
+138 TVGFNSKY

-168 ASVTLQTRYYIN
+168 ASVTLQTRYYVSPMHDI
-180 PFHELIDIN
+180 IDIN
-189 DNKCRVGNKVI
+189 DTKCNVNGKVI

-208 IMSGDTNHVLYT
+208 IMSGDNNHVLYT

-227 FYSNLEYTGTKTFYS
+227 FYSNLQYTG
-242 DYPRTWT
+242 
-249 NAQWD
+249 
-254 KYSTSVGYTDYWYN
+254 
-268 TTTSGMRVGDTL
+268 DT
-280 VITATLSE
+280 
-288 QGNIKGQIFT
+288 
-298 QITSIPTSKNSAGYY
+298 
-313 EIISKTVSS
+313 
-322 SIGEGGVTD
+322 
-331 PEGDTGI
+331 
-338 SWLTNNCLLLATSS
+338 WLTNNCLLLATSS

-519 ASVATVEVYKGT
+519 TAVATVEVYKGT

-562 YSVSEIDTFSET
+562 YSVSEIDTYSET

-623 TDSGYVARMTMSKN
+623 TDSGYVARMTMSNN
-637 TLVDVA
+637 TLIDVA

-677 LKLNTAREFSIAEP
+677 LKLTTAREFSIAEP

-743 SYYSGDSTLDIEYD
+743 SYYSGDNTLDIEYD

>member
-55 YDGENIYRLHGSTV
+55 YDGENTYRLHGSTV

-74 NGSSL
+74 YGSTENI
-79 DVFTF
+79 FTF
-84 EPAYLNL
+84 EPTYLNL
-91 TQVNPAIDK
+91 TQVNPAINKD
-100 NSDGGATKTGS
+100 SDNGATKTGS
-111 VINYSFNGGTVT
+111 IINYSFNNGTVT

-138 ADSFNSKY
+138 AASFNSKY

-159 EIKSWEIGG
+159 EIKSWEISG

-208 IMSGDTNHVLYT
+208 IMSGDNNHALYT

-227 FYSNLEYTGTKTFYS
+227 FYSNLQYTG
-242 DYPRTWT
+242 
-249 NAQWD
+249 
-254 KYSTSVGYTDYWYN
+254 G
-268 TTTSGMRVGDTL
+268 
-280 VITATLSE
+280 
-288 QGNIKGQIFT
+288 
-298 QITSIPTSKNSAGYY
+298 
-313 EIISKTVSS
+313 
-322 SIGEGGVTD
+322 
-331 PEGDTGI
+331 

-393 YFSGSNVYIVLDEV
+393 YYVGSLVYIVLDEV

-412 ITSGVKLQIIDDRFI
+412 ITSGVKLQVIDDRFI
-427 VVNSPATFNN
+427 VANSPATFNN

-450 ISYNGSILWTIPSN
+450 ISYNGSVLWTIPSN

-519 ASVATVEVYKGT
+519 TSVATIEVYKGT
-531 KEAPTV
+531 KESPTV

-562 YSVSEIDTFSET
+562 YSVSEIDTYSET

-623 TDSGYVARMTMSKN
+623 TDSGYIARMTMSNN

-677 LKLNTAREFSIAEP
+677 LKLTTAREFSIAEP

-790 YRIDIDESKGEVIE
+790 YRIDIGESKGEVIE
-804 IIPDCKNVIRLK
+804 IIPDCNNVIRLK

>member
-27 IPEVFRG
+27 IPETFRG

-69 IKENS
+69 IKENAY
-74 NGSSL
+74 GSTENI
-79 DVFTF
+79 FTF

-91 TQVNPAIDK
+91 TQVNPTIDK

-138 ADSFNSKY
+138 AASFNSKY

-159 EIKSWEIGG
+159 EIKSWEISG

-180 PFHELIDIN
+180 PFHQLIDIN

-200 CDVLFKDF
+200 CDVLFKDI
-208 IMSGDTNHVLYT
+208 IMSGDNNHVLYT

-227 FYSNLEYTGTKTFYS
+227 FYSNLEYTG
-242 DYPRTWT
+242 
-249 NAQWD
+249 
-254 KYSTSVGYTDYWYN
+254 G
-268 TTTSGMRVGDTL
+268 
-280 VITATLSE
+280 
-288 QGNIKGQIFT
+288 
-298 QITSIPTSKNSAGYY
+298 
-313 EIISKTVSS
+313 
-322 SIGEGGVTD
+322 
-331 PEGDTGI
+331 
-338 SWLTNNCLLLATSS
+338 SWLTTNCLLLATSS

-393 YFSGSNVYIVLDEV
+393 YFSGSYVYIVLDEV

-519 ASVATVEVYKGT
+519 TSVATVEVYKGT
-531 KEAPTV
+531 KAAPTV

-562 YSVSEIDTFSET
+562 YSVSEIDTYSET

-623 TDSGYVARMTMSKN
+623 TDSGYVARMTMSNN
-637 TLVDVA
+637 TLIDVA

-773 VDIMLD
+773 VDIMLMI
-779 DSELRV
+779 V
-785 PAYLE
+785 NLE
-790 YRIDIDESKGEVIE
+790 YLHI
-804 IIPDCKNVIRLK
+804 
-816 PTSTRSE
+816 
-823 GLYYRIW
+823 
-830 IKTNCNLMGISV
+830 
-842 QDNAEKKANLTRNNG
+842 